1 MFFGKG
7 IKKQTFAAKNC
18 DKSLVISVYSVRHG
32 SLRLKA
38 FEIVL
43 TTPYRDHS
51 VNSPPTTPFYHVE
64 MITHLFTIVNRLYT
78 NFTLCYL

>member
-1 MFFGKG
+1 MGKG

-32 SLRLKA
+32 SLKLKA

-64 MITHLFTIVNRLYT
+64 IITHLFTIVNRLYT